1 MEHLQIEQF
10 GGDSFPPSW
19 LQPQNL
25 PALKSMYLVKCDGF
39 ERIVLPR
46 ATPEADALISSFDG
60 VLSGSVGADG
70 SQQASTNNYACLPFT
85 SLTLLVLLSCRKLKN
100 LDQCLSP
107 EYFPSIQS
115 IQLLFFERLESIPVD
130 KFGGFVCLHDLKIM
144 HCRSLV
150 CPREMVLPKSLER
163 LYIEHSGKLDRSLKP
178 TCLENLASIT
188 LLYLKGCPGVES
200 ILLNSINTNNLKALV
215 LRDCLE
221 LSSIGG
227 SQVLSSIQHVDIN
240 GCPKLTEVQQQP
252 LVKRGLRRSEL
263 SDIQDFNNHP

>member
-1 MEHLQIEQF
+1 MNQLSRKLYIRSLVYVESWKEAVEARLVDKQYLKDLSLHWKVGPCKLRTSHNGVLEGLHPPSSMEHLQIEQF

-25 PALKSMYLVKCDGF
+25 PSLKSMYLVKCDGL

-115 IQLLFFERLESIPVD
+115 IQLLFCESLESIPVD
-130 KFGGFVCLHDLKIM
+130 KFGGFVCLHDLQIM

-163 LYIEHSGKLDRSLKP
+163 LYIEHSGKLDRDSCWTRSLYNP
-178 TCLENLASIT
+178 
-188 LLYLKGCPGVES
+188 
-200 ILLNSINTNNLKALV
+200 
-215 LRDCLE
+215 D
-221 LSSIGG
+221 
-227 SQVLSSIQHVDIN
+227 
-240 GCPKLTEVQQQP
+240 
-252 LVKRGLRRSEL
+252 
-263 SDIQDFNNHP
+263 